1 MQVNKVESV
10 KTQLTYRFYDL
21 PFCAPEEVEDLTES
35 LGQVLSGDRMENSLY
50 EFFAKYNEYCK
61 VRPAGTPRQASRATS
76 NTHLTPVTVCACVHW
91 CAGLVQQGVDQGGG
105 GQVYRLHP

>member
-61 VRPAGTPRQASRATS
+61 VRAAGPHHAKPVVERAT
-76 NTHLTPVTVCACVHW
+76 
-91 CAGLVQQGVDQGGG
+91 GI
-105 GQVYRLHP
+105 